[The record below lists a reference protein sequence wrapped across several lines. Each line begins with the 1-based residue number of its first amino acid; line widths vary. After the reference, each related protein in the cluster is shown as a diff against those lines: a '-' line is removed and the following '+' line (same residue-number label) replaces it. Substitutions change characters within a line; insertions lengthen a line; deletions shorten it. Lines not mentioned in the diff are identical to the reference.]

1 MIQGIGVDIVE
12 LARLD
17 LTHRHF
23 IERVLAAKELETYDA
38 LKSVEAKRAFLGSR
52 FAAKEAFLKAHH
64 LGLGGIPFRTIE
76 IANDKN
82 GAPYFLNSKAHLSLS
97 HEKNYAIAFVVIEK
111 EEEGNHA

>member
-23 IERVLAAKELETYDA
+23 IERVLAPSELATYDS
-38 LKSVEAKRAFLGSR
+38 LKNEETKRAFLGSR
-52 FAAKEAFLKAHH
+52 FACKEAFLKAHH
-64 LGLGGIPFRTIE
+64 LGLGELSLHSIE
-76 IANDKN
+76 IANKPN
-82 GAPYFLNSKAHLSLS
+82 GAPYFVNSKAHLSLS
-97 HEKNYAIAFVVIEK
+97 HEKNYAIAFVIIEK